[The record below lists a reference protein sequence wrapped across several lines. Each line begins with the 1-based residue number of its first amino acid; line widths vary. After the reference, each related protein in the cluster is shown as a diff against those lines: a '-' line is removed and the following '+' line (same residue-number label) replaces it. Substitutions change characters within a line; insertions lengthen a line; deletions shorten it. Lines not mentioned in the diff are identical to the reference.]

1 MTTRSSRV
9 VLIVEHDELL
19 KSLTADIKEVE
30 GIGPVRAARSVAA
43 LAEQKVVREIMV
55 FLHSHGVGSARAA
68 RIYKTHGADA
78 VQVLSENP
86 YRLARDIRG
95 IGFKTADA
103 IAMKLGVEK
112 TAMIRVRAG
121 ISYALSVVVPFLWRG
136 LVAAIASTVV
146 VTASPAETYST
157 YRVLYV
163 EDIPDRIMSDQILP
177 LDAFGYLGGLL
188 EARFYEPHS
197 TTNDPHYE
205 IQDAASSYGLDLVMM
220 MSIAKVESDF
230 NPGARTGSY
239 KGLFQLSDYEF
250 NKYGDGSI
258 WDARDNAR
266 AAAHMFLVQAEMFRG
281 ALGHYPDY
289 AERYMV
295 HQQGIQGAT
304 EHYAHPERAA
314 WQSMCAT
321 DEGLQ
326 KGEQWCKR
334 CIWGN
339 LLPEWKRAF
348 GSVESI
354 HSGDFIDLWTERIDH
369 LANKYDAANS
379 GVAANSNPKINTRRS
394 ATLARSKPRGPQHR
408 AAEVRAKAAKTVAR
422 RARPLP
428 AVAGTSANDGNR
440 AARSPIKPRRAISG
454 SRPVQKRLQK
464 QAAAAPR

>member
-1 MTTRSSRV
+1 MSRNICSQ
-9 VLIVEHDELL
+9 LGTSIVPL
-19 KSLTADIKEVE
+19 
-30 GIGPVRAARSVAA
+30 
-43 LAEQKVVREIMV
+43 
-55 FLHSHGVGSARAA
+55 
-68 RIYKTHGADA
+68 
-78 VQVLSENP
+78 
-86 YRLARDIRG
+86 
-95 IGFKTADA
+95 
-103 IAMKLGVEK
+103 
-112 TAMIRVRAG
+112 
-121 ISYALSVVVPFLWRG
+121 LWRG

-146 VTASPAETYST
+146 VTASDAETYPT

-163 EDIPDRIMSDQILP
+163 EDVPDRTTSDQNLP

-197 TTNDPHYE
+197 TTNDPRHE
-205 IQDAASSYGLDLVMM
+205 IRDAAALYGLDLAMM

-321 DEGLQ
+321 DEGLL
-326 KGEQWCKR
+326 KGERWCKR

-339 LLPEWKRAF
+339 LLPKWKRAF
-348 GSVESI
+348 ESVESI
-354 HSGDFIDLWTERIDH
+354 RSGDFIDLWTWRIDH
-369 LANKYDAANS
+369 LANRYGAASS
-379 GVAANSNPKINTRRS
+379 GVAAKPNPKIDTRRS
-394 ATLARSKPRGPQHR
+394 ATLVRSEPRAPRHR
-408 AAEVRAKAAKTVAR
+408 MAEVRAKAAKALAR
-422 RARPLP
+422 RAQPFL
-428 AVAGTSANDGNR
+428 AVAETSANDGNR
-440 AARSPIKPRRAISG
+440 TARSPIKQRRAISG

-464 QAAAAPR
+464 QAAAVPR

>member
-1 MTTRSSRV
+1 MSRNICSQ
-9 VLIVEHDELL
+9 LG
-19 KSLTADIKEVE
+19 T
-30 GIGPVRAARSVAA
+30 
-43 LAEQKVVREIMV
+43 LA
-55 FLHSHGVGSARAA
+55 
-68 RIYKTHGADA
+68 
-78 VQVLSENP
+78 
-86 YRLARDIRG
+86 
-95 IGFKTADA
+95 
-103 IAMKLGVEK
+103 
-112 TAMIRVRAG
+112 
-121 ISYALSVVVPFLWRG
+121 VVPFLWRG

-163 EDIPDRIMSDQILP
+163 EDIPDRIISDQIVP

-197 TTNDPHYE
+197 TTNDPRHE
-205 IQDAASSYGLDLVMM
+205 IQDAASLYGLDLAMM

-321 DEGLQ
+321 DEGLL
-326 KGEQWCKR
+326 KGEKWCKR

-339 LLPEWKRAF
+339 LLPKWKRAF

-354 HSGDFIDLWTERIDH
+354 HSGDFIDLWTGRIDH
-369 LANKYDAANS
+369 LANRYSAASS
-379 GVAANSNPKINTRRS
+379 GVAVNPNPKINTRRS
-394 ATLARSKPRGPQHR
+394 ATLARSEPRGPRHR
-408 AAEVRAKAAKTVAR
+408 LAEVRPKAAKTIAGRARPTLARSERRAPQPSAAELRARAAKTVAR
-422 RARPLP
+422 RARPLS
-428 AVAGTSANDGNR
+428 ADADTSSNDGNR
-440 AARSPIKPRRAISG
+440 TARSPIKPRRAISG
-454 SRPVQKRLQK
+454 SQPVQKRLQK
-464 QAAAAPR
+464 QAAVVPR